1 MKIVII
7 QIGKPIRKKIIR
19 LKFDRVPT
27 KQKAYPVI
35 GTNLIIKLR
44 KSRINPFIDVNVYS
58 SKQFVI
64 EKIVVNV
71 KIAKDIGKRNCLNL

>member
-35 GTNLIIKLR
+35 RTNLIIKLT
-44 KSRINPFIDVNVYS
+44 KSRINPFIDEKVYS

-64 EKIVVNV
+64 EKTAVNV
-71 KIAKDIGKRNCLNL
+71 KIANDIGKRNRLNL

>member
-35 GTNLIIKLR
+35 RTNLIIKLT
-44 KSRINPFIDVNVYS
+44 KS
-58 SKQFVI
+58 
-64 EKIVVNV
+64 
-71 KIAKDIGKRNCLNL
+71 